1 MSDGTYRTLTGPS
14 RYELDPVK
22 ASRFVATLDHVTTED
37 EALAV
42 VAACEAEWPDA
53 SHHCWAYKLAGG
65 RTRSSDAGEPGG
77 SAGRPI
83 LARIEGKQL
92 ADAVVVVSRWFGGT
106 KLGVGGLIR
115 AYGACAGKALDAADV
130 RVVPR
135 TRALRVE
142 HGYEDTAAVQTVL
155 AAAGLTPLDADYGA
169 TVRLTLA
176 APEATADAL
185 AQRLVDATAGRAVV
199 EAAEPGAEK

>member
-1 MSDGTYRTLTGPS
+1 VSAGTYRTLAGPS

-22 ASRFVATLDHVTTED
+22 GSRFVATLDHVTTDD

-42 VAACEAEWPDA
+42 IAACELEWPDA

-65 RTRSSDAGEPGG
+65 RTRNSDAGEPGG

-83 LARIEGKQL
+83 LARIEGKDL
-92 ADAVVVVSRWFGGT
+92 ADAVIVVSRWFGGT

-115 AYGACAGKALDAADV
+115 AYGACAGKALDAAAV

-135 TRALRVE
+135 TRALVVE

-155 AAAGLTPLDADYGA
+155 AAAGLTPTDADYGA
-169 TVRLTLA
+169 AVRLILA

-185 AQRLVDATAGRAVV
+185 VQRLVDATAGRAVIGAV
-199 EAAEPGAEK
+199 EK